1 MADGSERKFA
11 VTESKI
17 LPQYQIS
24 LIAHFVLAGILLGS
38 AFPKPCL
45 CGLRRLKNSRKFFSD
60 YFKNSSATHP
70 VFLLLVR
77 GHHAQ
82 KGGQPPMKRY
92 NMPHRSRVVKTRL
105 TDEEYADFTARLA
118 PYGMSQ
124 SEFIRQAITRATI
137 RPIVTVSPV
146 NDELLAAVG
155 KLTAEYGRIGGNLN
169 QIARYLNEYGVP
181 YNALSGEVRAAI
193 SDLAALKFEVLQK
206 VGEAVGNIQTY
217 QL

>member
-1 MADGSERKFA
+1 
-11 VTESKI
+11 
-17 LPQYQIS
+17 
-24 LIAHFVLAGILLGS
+24 
-38 AFPKPCL
+38 
-45 CGLRRLKNSRKFFSD
+45 
-60 YFKNSSATHP
+60 
-70 VFLLLVR
+70 
-77 GHHAQ
+77 
-82 KGGQPPMKRY
+82 MKRY

-155 KLTAEYGRIGGNLN
+155 KLTAE
-169 QIARYLNEYGVP
+169 IARYLNEYGVP

>member
-1 MADGSERKFA
+1 
-11 VTESKI
+11 
-17 LPQYQIS
+17 
-24 LIAHFVLAGILLGS
+24 
-38 AFPKPCL
+38 
-45 CGLRRLKNSRKFFSD
+45 
-60 YFKNSSATHP
+60 
-70 VFLLLVR
+70 
-77 GHHAQ
+77 
-82 KGGQPPMKRY
+82 MKRY

-169 QIARYLNEYGVP
+169 QIALNEYGVP
-181 YNALSGEVRAAI
+181 YNALSGEVRVAI